1 MTEHEINKKLRSA
14 YAHATPD
21 VLSAVLADCTES
33 KGSVCMT
40 TTKKTNRTFARFAAL
55 AACLCIMAGCIF
67 GYLRYQIN
75 YAVDATVSLDVNP
88 SVEITVNR
96 KERVLQVT
104 PLNADGEIIVGDMDF
119 RGSDLRVAVNAII
132 GSMLQNGYLTEL
144 ANSVLISVDN
154 SDTARGA
161 EMQAR
166 LTDEVNR
173 LLQTDTFSGAVLSQT
188 VAKDDALRQLAES
201 YGITVGKAQLIRE
214 ILDDDGRH
222 TFGELTSLSINELN
236 LLRQGAPAA
245 ETRIKTIGTASE
257 KAYIGAEKAKEI
269 AFAHAGTDAT
279 AVLSCK
285 AELDTEDGIMVYDVD
300 FEAGRFEYE
309 YEIDAATGKV
319 LKAEKEIDDDTAAS
333 SEKPF
338 VPAPE
343 MIGESKAKTT
353 AFAHAGVSAA
363 DVTDYE
369 FKVDTDDGKTVY
381 ELDFRVGSTKYEYEI
396 DAATGKVLKAEK
408 EIDDDAAASSE
419 KPFVPTPEMIGE
431 SKAKTTAFA
440 HAGVSA
446 ADVTDYE
453 FKVDTD
459 DGKTVYELD
468 FRVISTKYEYEIDAA
483 TGKILKAEKEI
494 DD

>member
-1 MTEHEINKKLRSA
+1 MTEHEINKKLRDA
-14 YAHATPD
+14 YAHAAPD
-21 VLSAVLADCTES
+21 VLPAVRADCTES
-33 KGSVCMT
+33 KGGVCMT
-40 TTKKTNRTFARFAAL
+40 TTKKVKRPFARLAAL
-55 AACLCIMAGCIF
+55 AACLCLAAGCIF

-132 GSMLQNGYLTEL
+132 GSMVQNGYLSEL

-154 SDTARGA
+154 NNTERGA
-161 EMQAR
+161 AMQAQ
-166 LTDEVNR
+166 LTDAVNQ
-173 LLQTDTFSGAVLSQT
+173 LLQTEAFSGAVLSQT
-188 VAKDDALRQLAES
+188 VTKDDALKQLAEA
-201 YGITVGKAQLIRE
+201 YGITVGKAQLIRD

-222 TFGELTSLSINELN
+222 TFDELASLSINELN
-236 LLRQGAPAA
+236 LLRRDVSSA
-245 ETRIKTIGTASE
+245 ETKIEAIGTASE
-257 KAYIGAEKAKEI
+257 KAYIGTKKAKAI
-269 AFAHAGTDAT
+269 AFAHAGVDAA

-285 AELDTEDGIMVYDVD
+285 TEMDTEGGIMVYDVD
-300 FEAGRFEYE
+300 FEAGRFE
-309 YEIDAATGKV
+309 
-319 LKAEKEIDDDTAAS
+319 
-333 SEKPF
+333 
-338 VPAPE
+338 
-343 MIGESKAKTT
+343 
-353 AFAHAGVSAA
+353 
-363 DVTDYE
+363 
-369 FKVDTDDGKTVY
+369 
-381 ELDFRVGSTKYEYEI
+381 YEYEI

-468 FRVISTKYEYEIDAA
+468 FRVGSTEYEYEIDAA

-494 DD
+494 DDDAAASSEKPFVPTPEMIGESKAKTTAFAHAGVSAADVTDYEFKVDTDDGKTVYELDFRVGSTEYEYEIDAATGKILKAEKEIDN

>member
-40 TTKKTNRTFARFAAL
+40 TTKKKNRTFARFAAL
-55 AACLCIMAGCIF
+55 AACLCIMAGCIL

-245 ETRIKTIGTASE
+245 ETRIETIGTASE

-269 AFAHAGTDAT
+269 AFAHAGTDAA

-300 FEAGRFEYE
+300 FETAGFAYD

-319 LKAEKEIDDDTAAS
+319 LKAEKEIDDDTIP
-333 SEKPF
+333 EKPAA
-338 VPAPE
+338 PAA
-343 MIGESKAKTT
+343 KAISQSEAKEI

-363 DVTDYE
+363 QVTDFAIE
-369 FKVDTDDGKTVY
+369 VDTDDGKTVY
-381 ELDFRVGSTKYEYEI
+381 ELDFRVGSTEYDYEI
-396 DAATGKVLKAEK
+396 DAASGKILKAEK
-408 EIDDDAAASSE
+408 EIDDDTIPE
-419 KPFVPTPEMIGE
+419 KPAAPAA
-431 SKAKTTAFA
+431 KAISQSEAKEIAFA

-446 ADVTDYE
+446 AQVTDFAIE
-453 FKVDTD
+453 VDTD

-468 FRVISTKYEYEIDAA
+468 FRVSSTEYDYEIDAA
-483 TGKILKAEKEI
+483 SGKILKAEKEI

>member
-1 MTEHEINKKLRSA
+1 MTEHEINKKLRDA
-14 YAHATPD
+14 YAHAAPD
-21 VLSAVLADCTES
+21 VLPAVRADCTES
-33 KGSVCMT
+33 KGGVCMT
-40 TTKKTNRTFARFAAL
+40 TTKKVKRPFARLAAL
-55 AACLCIMAGCIF
+55 AACLCLAAGCIF

-119 RGSDLRVAVNAII
+119 RGSDLRVTVNAII
-132 GSMLQNGYLTEL
+132 GSMVQNGYLSEL

-154 SDTARGA
+154 NNTERGA
-161 EMQAR
+161 AMQAQ
-166 LTDEVNR
+166 LTDAVNQ
-173 LLQTDTFSGAVLSQT
+173 LLQTEAFSGAVLSQT
-188 VAKDDALRQLAES
+188 VTKDDALKQLAEA
-201 YGITVGKAQLIRE
+201 YGITVGKAQLIRD

-222 TFGELTSLSINELN
+222 TFDELASLSINELN
-236 LLRQGAPAA
+236 LLRRDVSSA
-245 ETRIKTIGTASE
+245 ETKIEAIGTASE
-257 KAYIGAEKAKEI
+257 KAYIGTKKAKAI
-269 AFAHAGTDAT
+269 AFAHAGVDAA

-285 AELDTEDGIMVYDVD
+285 TEMDTEGGIMVYDVD
-300 FEAGRFEYE
+300 FEAGRFE
-309 YEIDAATGKV
+309 
-319 LKAEKEIDDDTAAS
+319 
-333 SEKPF
+333 
-338 VPAPE
+338 
-343 MIGESKAKTT
+343 
-353 AFAHAGVSAA
+353 
-363 DVTDYE
+363 
-369 FKVDTDDGKTVY
+369 
-381 ELDFRVGSTKYEYEI
+381 YEYEI

-468 FRVISTKYEYEIDAA
+468 FRVSSTKYEYEIDAA

-494 DD
+494 DDDAAASSEKPFVPTPEMIGESKAKTTAFAHAGVSAADVTDYEFKVDTDDGKTVYELDFRVSSTKYEYEIDAATGKILKAEKEIDN